1 MMEGSM
7 DRRAELTLFAH
18 LAARPDGELDLAEAA
33 LLIAEAEYPG
43 LDIPL
48 YRERLRALGVEARRR
63 HAGAGPTVS
72 AVDVARGLLYREL
85 GFRGNGEDY
94 YDPRNSFLNDVLDR
108 RAGIPITLG
117 LVLVETLRGAGVS
130 AHGVSFPG
138 HFLVRADAP
147 RGPLW
152 IDPFEGRLLEPTDLR
167 ALHARATGVD
177 RDPDPRL
184 LEPATKSQVLIRM
197 LTNLRA
203 IYSAR
208 GDRERLRATLER
220 LEVLAPSSELSREI
234 ERLGG
239 ARGFPTP
246 PGPRALG

>member
-1 MMEGSM
+1 M

-18 LAARPDGELDLAEAA
+18 VATRPEAELDLADAA

-48 YRERLRALGVEARRR
+48 YRDRLRALGEEARRR
-63 HAGAGPTVS
+63 LAGAAPPSS
-72 AVDVARGLLYREL
+72 AVDVSRALVYREL
-85 GFRGNGEDY
+85 GFRGNADDY

-108 RAGIPITLG
+108 RVGIPITLA
-117 LVLVETLRGAGVS
+117 LVLVETLRGAGAS

-147 RGPLW
+147 RGPVW
-152 IDPFEGRLLEPTDLR
+152 IDPFEGKLLDPGDLR
-167 ALHARATGVD
+167 ALHARATGHD

-184 LEPATKSQVLIRM
+184 LEPATKSQVLVRM
-197 LTNLRA
+197 LSNLRA
-203 IYSAR
+203 IYAQR

-220 LEVLAPSSELSREI
+220 LDVLAPSPELRREI

-239 ARGFPTP
+239 ERPFPT